1 MKVDHSPKSLRASG
15 PHGKTGN
22 TIERTGK
29 NGKRETG
36 KQKLDNRETGST
48 GKRVGEGC
56 VVVVCV
62 WCKWKIDQT
71 RKTEPPTKTEESERV
86 GIRGP
91 SGMCLRRGGVR
102 KNRKTPENTG
112 NTGNTGTMETRK
124 NGRTGARNNGKRENG
139 KPGKRENGKL
149 EKRKKLKKKNTR
161 GNTNTA
167 RHAGGGLREYS
178 WFLYAKKSI
187 VKHNTLSQARGN

>member
-1 MKVDHSPKSLRASG
+1 MKEL
-15 PHGKTGN
+15 GKTEN
-22 TIERTGK
+22 GK
-29 NGKRETG
+29 PENRSWTTGKREARGNGWVRGVWWWWCVWVGG
-36 KQKLDNRETGST
+36 K
-48 GKRVGEGC
+48 GC
-56 VVVVCV
+56 GVCV